1 MKIQRKHVVL
11 ASLVL
16 ALGVA
21 VYVNWQ
27 MSSTTDEIS
36 KKELGKA
43 TYVNKNITA
52 TIDQQELNLVSDL
65 SREQQNYF
73 SNARLK
79 RSKAYDEVK
88 SIALEALSLVE
99 SDEDSKESALAQLA
113 FIEEIIMNQES
124 VENILMAKG
133 FSDCICTVSD
143 NIASVVVPEN
153 EMNDKSTLII
163 KDAVSEICGIGFED
177 INIIT
182 I

>member
-27 MSSTTDEIS
+27 LSSTPDETA
-36 KKELGKA
+36 KKELGRA
-43 TYVNKNITA
+43 TYVNKNISA
-52 TIDQQELNLVSDL
+52 TVDQQELSNLSNL
-65 SREQQNYF
+65 SKEQQNYF

-88 SIALEALSLVE
+88 STALEALSYAE
-99 SDEDSKESALAQLA
+99 SDEDTKESALNQLA
-113 FIEEIIMNQES
+113 IIEETIMNQEA
-124 VENILMAKG
+124 VENILIAKG
-133 FSDCICTVSD
+133 FSDCICMFSD
-143 NIASVVVPEN
+143 SSASVIVPDN
-153 EMNDKSTLII
+153 DMTDKSALII
-163 KDAVSEICGIGFED
+163 KDAVSEIGGIGFED

-182 I
+182 V

>member
-1 MKIQRKHVVL
+1 MKIQRKHVIL

-21 VYVNWQ
+21 VYVNWHI
-27 MSSTTDEIS
+27 SSTPDETS

-52 TIDQQELNLVSDL
+52 TVDQQELSIVSNLSK
-65 SREQQNYF
+65 EQQNYF

-88 SIALEALSLVE
+88 TTALEALSLVE
-99 SDEDSKESALAQLA
+99 SDEDAKESALAQLA
-113 FIEEIIMNQES
+113 IIEEIIMNQES
-124 VENILMAKG
+124 VENILTAKG

-143 NIASVVVPEN
+143 TTASVIVPEN

-163 KDAVSEICGIGFED
+163 KDAVCEICGIGFED

-182 I
+182 V